1 MFVRVLLLAV
11 PPPLRRRL
19 RRLAALP
26 NVLLTSVPERR
37 DYWKALAR
45 QNGDVLLVGRAAM
58 SEPLAAEVAA
68 LRALPDHPEVVVLSS
83 REDPEERAALLAAGS
98 LAVIHDGISEAAL
111 LETLTALVNRR
122 REASLVALRGA
133 EPAERSRLRDFAS
146 SSAAMQALMAVVRRL
161 VATDSSLLIL
171 GETGVGKE
179 WLARAIHEEGSRA
192 GGPFIAVNCG
202 ALLDTLLES
211 ELFGHELGAF
221 TGAVQA
227 HRGHFELAHG
237 GTIFLDE
244 VGDMPPHLQV
254 KLLRVLQE
262 RRIQRLGSEKALEVD
277 VRLMAATNR
286 DLQAEVDAKRFRLDL
301 YYRLGV
307 VTLTVPPLRERREDI
322 PALLESYLES
332 FRVRLKRQVAGI
344 SEEAREALLSYSWP
358 GNVRELINVLERAVL
373 LCTGT
378 EITMAD
384 LPEGLRGRVA
394 AGAAPGGAGPAGTAR
409 EAPDPLLAKPLRAA
423 RREVTDAFERRYLE
437 HWLRETGGRIDH
449 TAVRAGI
456 DPRSLFEKMRRLGLR
471 KEDFRP
477 LPPAAPES
485 VPRDALTAV
494 GRS

>member
-1 MFVRVLLLAV
+1 
-11 PPPLRRRL
+11 
-19 RRLAALP
+19 
-26 NVLLTSVPERR
+26 
-37 DYWKALAR
+37 
-45 QNGDVLLVGRAAM
+45 
-58 SEPLAAEVAA
+58 
-68 LRALPDHPEVVVLSS
+68 
-83 REDPEERAALLAAGS
+83 
-98 LAVIHDGISEAAL
+98 
-111 LETLTALVNRR
+111 
-122 REASLVALRGA
+122 
-133 EPAERSRLRDFAS
+133 
-146 SSAAMQALMAVVRRL
+146 
-161 VATDSSLLIL
+161 
-171 GETGVGKE
+171 
-179 WLARAIHEEGSRA
+179 
-192 GGPFIAVNCG
+192 
-202 ALLDTLLES
+202 
-211 ELFGHELGAF
+211 
-221 TGAVQA
+221 
-227 HRGHFELAHG
+227 
-237 GTIFLDE
+237 
-244 VGDMPPHLQV
+244 
-254 KLLRVLQE
+254 VLQE